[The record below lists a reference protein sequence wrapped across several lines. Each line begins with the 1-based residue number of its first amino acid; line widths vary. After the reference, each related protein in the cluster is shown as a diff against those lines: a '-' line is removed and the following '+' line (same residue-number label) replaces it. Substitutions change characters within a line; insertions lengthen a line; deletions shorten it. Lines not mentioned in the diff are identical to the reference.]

1 MLSYKKAEDLEF
13 THGGRDMQAFFTG
26 LLAAAIPILLSLGR
40 IVMAVLAIWIVI
52 RCTRSLFEPQEQ
64 EHWGVMTLANGA
76 RYDLCHWENVI
87 GRAKNADVRVN
98 FPSVSRSH
106 AAVCRDDG
114 GDWTLYPLQSRN
126 GILLNGQRVDGPVP
140 LERGDVIAVGGVE
153 LYFFP
158 AGTQEEAALA
168 EQRAKAGRAVSAAAT
183 LWLLTGFQGLALVQ
197 LLPSFTAENY
207 LPILV
212 GFGGLCAAMWLLYAV
227 YRLWKRTAYELET
240 LSFLLTT
247 IGFAI
252 AAAYAPSTLYRE
264 LAAVVLGLVIFL
276 MLSVAL
282 RSLPLAVRLRWPAA
296 IAGGGLLVFTLLL
309 GQRIFGAK
317 NWIAIGPLTVQP
329 SELVKLVFVLVGAA
343 TLDRLFARR
352 NLIFTALFSAFCV
365 GCLALMSDFGTAL
378 VFFVAFLCI
387 AFLRTGDLPSVV
399 MLTAAAG
406 IAGGIVLHFKPYIA
420 DRFSVWRH
428 AWEFTQTT
436 GYQQSR
442 TMSAIASGGLFGTGP
457 QEGWLKHLGAA
468 NTDLVFGVVGEEFG
482 LLLALC
488 MAAVSVLF
496 VVFTVRAAANARS
509 AFYTIASSAA
519 AAMLITQTLLNVLG
533 SVDLLP
539 LTGVTFPFV
548 SMGGSSMLAC
558 WGLLAYLKAADT
570 RRNASFTLRLPKRN
584 TGTAD
589 EAAPEDGAADEPQAE
604 ATPLPEQTAEHAPTF
619 FDNIEGL
626 NVDDIFGK
634 EDHRS

>member
-1 MLSYKKAEDLEF
+1 
-13 THGGRDMQAFFTG
+13 MQAFLTG
-26 LLAAAIPILLSLGR
+26 LLAAALPILLSLGR
-40 IVMAVLAIWIVI
+40 MVMAVLTIWIIV
-52 RCTRSLFEPQEQ
+52 RCARSLFEPQAQEQ
-64 EHWGVMTLANGA
+64 WGVMTLANGT
-76 RYDLCHWENVI
+76 RYELCHWENVI

-98 FPSVSRSH
+98 FPSVSRNH
-106 AAVCRDDG
+106 AAVCRDDSG
-114 GDWTLYPLQSRN
+114 RWMLYPLQSRN
-126 GILLNGQRVDGPVP
+126 GILLNGQRVDEPSP
-140 LERGDVIAVGGVE
+140 LQNGDVIAVGGVE

-158 AGTQEEAALA
+158 AGAQEEAALA
-168 EQRAKAGRAVSAAAT
+168 EQRAKAGRAVSAPAT
-183 LWLLTGFQGLALVQ
+183 LWLLTGLQALTLIQ
-197 LLPSFTAENY
+197 FLPAFTAENY

-227 YRLWKRTAYELET
+227 YRLWRRTAYELET
-240 LSFLLTT
+240 LAFLLTT

-252 AAAYAPSTLYRE
+252 AAAYAPSTLYKE

-276 MLSVAL
+276 VLSVAL
-282 RSLPLAVRLRWPAA
+282 RSLPLAVHLRWPAA
-296 IAGGGLLVFTLLL
+296 IAAGGLLVFTLLL

-317 NWIAIGPLTVQP
+317 NWIAVGPLTVQP
-329 SELVKLVFVLVGAA
+329 SELVKLAFVLVGAA
-343 TLDRLFARR
+343 TLDRLFAKR

-488 MAAVSVLF
+488 MAAVPVIL
-496 VVFTVRAAANARS
+496 VVFTVRAAGYARS

-570 RRNASFTLRLPKRN
+570 RRNASFTLRLPKWSSRA
-584 TGTAD
+584 AD
-589 EAAPEDGAADEPQAE
+589 MAAEEDEETDTPPDAETAAP
-604 ATPLPEQTAEHAPTF
+604 PEQTAEHAPTF
-619 FDNIEGL
+619 FDDIQGL
-626 NVDDIFGK
+626 NVDEIFGK
-634 EDHRS
+634 EDDRS

>member
-1 MLSYKKAEDLEF
+1 MLSYKKVEDLEF

-40 IVMAVLAIWIVI
+40 IVMAVLAIWIVV

-98 FPSVSRSH
+98 FPSVSRNH

-126 GILLNGQRVDGPVP
+126 GILLNGQRVDGPAP
-140 LERGDVIAVGGVE
+140 LEHGDVIAVGGVE

-158 AGTQEEAALA
+158 SDTKQEAQLA

-227 YRLWKRTAYELET
+227 YRLWKRTAYELEI

-252 AAAYAPSTLYRE
+252 AAAYAPSTLYKE

-276 MLSVAL
+276 ILSVAL

-296 IAGGGLLVFTLLL
+296 IAAGGLLVFTLLL
-309 GQRIFGAK
+309 GQRIFGAR
-317 NWIAIGPLTVQP
+317 NWIAVGPLTVQP

-343 TLDRLFARR
+343 TLDRLFAKR

-457 QEGWLKHLGAA
+457 QDGWLKHLGAA

-482 LLLALC
+482 LLPALC
-488 MAAVSVLF
+488 MAAVPVIF

-604 ATPLPEQTAEHAPTF
+604 ASPLPEQTAEHAPTF

>member
-1 MLSYKKAEDLEF
+1 
-13 THGGRDMQAFFTG
+13 MQAFFTG
-26 LLAAAIPILLSLGR
+26 LLAAAVPILLSLGR
-40 IVMAVLAIWIVI
+40 IVMAVLAIWTVI

-140 LERGDVIAVGGVE
+140 LEHGDVIAVGGVE

-197 LLPSFTAENY
+197 LLPSFTAEDY

-212 GFGGLCAAMWLLYAV
+212 GFGGLCAAMWLLYVV

-252 AAAYAPSTLYRE
+252 AAAYAPSTLYKE

-488 MAAVSVLF
+488 MAAVPVIF
-496 VVFTVRAAANARS
+496 VGFTVRAAANARS

>member
-1 MLSYKKAEDLEF
+1 
-13 THGGRDMQAFFTG
+13 MQAFFTG

-64 EHWGVMTLANGA
+64 EYWGVMTLANGA

-126 GILLNGQRVDGPVP
+126 GILLNGQRVDGPVA

-197 LLPSFTAENY
+197 LLPSFTSENY

-227 YRLWKRTAYELET
+227 YRLWMRTAYELET

-252 AAAYAPSTLYRE
+252 AAAYAPSTLYKE

-352 NLIFTALFSAFCV
+352 NLIFTALFSAYCV

-457 QEGWLKHLGAA
+457 QDGWLKHLGAA

-482 LLLALC
+482 LLPALC
-488 MAAVSVLF
+488 MAAVPVLF

-589 EAAPEDGAADEPQAE
+589 EAAPEDGAADESQAE
-604 ATPLPEQTAEHAPTF
+604 ASPLPEQTAEHAPTF

>member
-1 MLSYKKAEDLEF
+1 
-13 THGGRDMQAFFTG
+13 MQAFFTG
-26 LLAAAIPILLSLGR
+26 LLATAIPILLSLGR
-40 IVMAVLAIWIVI
+40 IVMAVLAIWTVI
-52 RCTRSLFEPQEQ
+52 RCTRSLFEPQKQ

-98 FPSVSRSH
+98 FPSVSRNH

-140 LERGDVIAVGGVE
+140 LEHGDVIAVGGVE

-197 LLPSFTAENY
+197 LLPSFTAEDY

-252 AAAYAPSTLYRE
+252 AAAYAPSTLYKE

-457 QEGWLKHLGAA
+457 QDGWLKHLGAA

-482 LLLALC
+482 LLPALC
-488 MAAVSVLF
+488 MAAVPVIF

-589 EAAPEDGAADEPQAE
+589 EAAPEDDAADEPQAE

>member
-1 MLSYKKAEDLEF
+1 MLALF
-13 THGGRDMQAFFTG
+13 L
-26 LLAAAIPILLSLGR
+26 LLALLLVLVGHAFRLLRWEQFIRIYERPPRGQMLRGMAGGYALNFVLPFHLGD
-40 IVMAVLAIWIVI
+40 A
-52 RCTRSLFEPQEQ
+52 F
-64 EHWGVMTLANGA
+64 
-76 RYDLCHWENVI
+76 
-87 GRAKNADVRVN
+87 
-98 FPSVSRSH
+98 
-106 AAVCRDDG
+106 
-114 GDWTLYPLQSRN
+114 
-126 GILLNGQRVDGPVP
+126 
-140 LERGDVIAVGGVE
+140 
-153 LYFFP
+153 
-158 AGTQEEAALA
+158 
-168 EQRAKAGRAVSAAAT
+168 RAVY
-183 LWLLTGFQGLALVQ
+183 TGRRMKSG
-197 LLPSFTAENY
+197 
-207 LPILV
+207 
-212 GFGGLCAAMWLLYAV
+212 
-227 YRLWKRTAYELET
+227 
-240 LSFLLTT
+240 
-247 IGFAI
+247 IGFALATVIMDRFLDVWFVAFGFI
-252 AAAYAPSTLYRE
+252 AFRL
-264 LAAVVLGLVIFL
+264 LGLGGAPVDG
-276 MLSVAL
+276 
-282 RSLPLAVRLRWPAA
+282 AA
-296 IAGGGLLVFTLLL
+296 RYYLVFSLLL

-482 LLLALC
+482 LLPALC
-488 MAAVSVLF
+488 MAAVPVLF

-604 ATPLPEQTAEHAPTF
+604 ASPLPEQTAEHAPTF

>member
-1 MLSYKKAEDLEF
+1 
-13 THGGRDMQAFFTG
+13 MQAFFTG

-98 FPSVSRSH
+98 FPSVSRNH

-126 GILLNGQRVDGPVP
+126 GILLNGQRVDGPAP
-140 LERGDVIAVGGVE
+140 LEHGDVIAVGGVE

-158 AGTQEEAALA
+158 SDTKQEVQLA

-183 LWLLTGFQGLALVQ
+183 LWLLTGFQALTLIQ
-197 LLPSFTAENY
+197 LLPSFTAESY

-227 YRLWKRTAYELET
+227 YRLWKRTAYELEI

-252 AAAYAPSTLYRE
+252 AAAYAPATLYKE

-276 MLSVAL
+276 ILSVAL

-296 IAGGGLLVFTLLL
+296 IAAGGLLVFTLLL
-309 GQRIFGAK
+309 GQRIFGAR
-317 NWIAIGPLTVQP
+317 NWIAVGPLTVQP

-428 AWEFTQTT
+428 AWDFTQTT

-457 QEGWLKHLGAA
+457 QDGWLKHLGAA

-488 MAAVSVLF
+488 MAAVPVIF

-519 AAMLITQTLLNVLG
+519 AAMLITQTMLNVLG

-570 RRNASFTLRLPKRN
+570 RRNASFTLRLPRWN
-584 TGTAD
+584 T
-589 EAAPEDGAADEPQAE
+589 GAADETAPDGDAADTPPAE
-604 ATPLPEQTAEHAPTF
+604 ASPLPEQTAEHAPTF
-619 FDNIEGL
+619 FDDIEGL

-634 EDHRS
+634 EDDRS

>member
-197 LLPSFTAENY
+197 LLPSFTAEDY

-252 AAAYAPSTLYRE
+252 AAAYAPSTLYKE

-457 QEGWLKHLGAA
+457 QDGWLKHLGAA

-482 LLLALC
+482 LLPALC
-488 MAAVSVLF
+488 MAAVPVIF

>member
-1 MLSYKKAEDLEF
+1 
-13 THGGRDMQAFFTG
+13 MQAFFTG

-140 LERGDVIAVGGVE
+140 LEHGDVIAVGGVE

-197 LLPSFTAENY
+197 LLPSFTAEDY

-227 YRLWKRTAYELET
+227 YRLWKRTAYELEM

-252 AAAYAPSTLYRE
+252 AAAYAPSTLYKE

-365 GCLALMSDFGTAL
+365 GCLAMMSDFGTAL

-482 LLLALC
+482 LLPALC
-488 MAAVSVLF
+488 MAAVPVLF

-634 EDHRS
+634 EDH

>member
-140 LERGDVIAVGGVE
+140 LEHGYVIAVGGVE

-252 AAAYAPSTLYRE
+252 AAAYAPSTLYKE

-457 QEGWLKHLGAA
+457 QDGWLKHLGAA

-482 LLLALC
+482 LLPALC
-488 MAAVSVLF
+488 MAAVPVIF

-604 ATPLPEQTAEHAPTF
+604 ASPLPEQTAEHAPTF

>member
-98 FPSVSRSH
+98 FPSVSRNH

-126 GILLNGQRVDGPVP
+126 GILLNGQRVDGPAP
-140 LERGDVIAVGGVE
+140 LEHGDVIAVGGVE

-158 AGTQEEAALA
+158 SDTKQEAQLA

-252 AAAYAPSTLYRE
+252 AAAYAPSTLYKE

-296 IAGGGLLVFTLLL
+296 IAAGGLLVFTLLL

-317 NWIAIGPLTVQP
+317 NWIAVGPLTVQP

-457 QEGWLKHLGAA
+457 QDGWLKHLGAA

-482 LLLALC
+482 LLPALC
-488 MAAVSVLF
+488 MAAVPVIF

-604 ATPLPEQTAEHAPTF
+604 ASPLPEQTAEHAPTF
-619 FDNIEGL
+619 FDDIEGL

>member
-197 LLPSFTAENY
+197 LLPSFTAEDY

-227 YRLWKRTAYELET
+227 YRLWMRTAYELET
-240 LSFLLTT
+240 LSFLLIT

-252 AAAYAPSTLYRE
+252 AAAYAPSILYKE

-457 QEGWLKHLGAA
+457 QDGWLKHLGAA

-482 LLLALC
+482 LLPALC
-488 MAAVSVLF
+488 MAAVPVLF

>member
-168 EQRAKAGRAVSAAAT
+168 EQRVKAGRAVSAAAT
-183 LWLLTGFQGLALVQ
+183 LWLLTGFQGLVLVQ

-252 AAAYAPSTLYRE
+252 AAAYAPSTLYKE

-457 QEGWLKHLGAA
+457 QDGWLKHLGAA

-482 LLLALC
+482 LLPALC
-488 MAAVSVLF
+488 MAAVPVLF

>member
-40 IVMAVLAIWIVI
+40 IVMAVLAIWIII
-52 RCTRSLFEPQEQ
+52 RCTRSLFEPQVQ

-252 AAAYAPSTLYRE
+252 AAAYAPSTSYKE

-296 IAGGGLLVFTLLL
+296 IAAGGLLVFTLLL

-317 NWIAIGPLTVQP
+317 NWIAVGPLTVQP

-442 TMSAIASGGLFGTGP
+442 TMSAIASAGLFGTGP
-457 QEGWLKHLGAA
+457 QDGWLKHLGAA

-482 LLLALC
+482 LLPALC
-488 MAAVSVLF
+488 MAAVPVLF

-604 ATPLPEQTAEHAPTF
+604 ASPLPEQTAEHAPTF

>member
-1 MLSYKKAEDLEF
+1 
-13 THGGRDMQAFFTG
+13 MQAFFTG
-26 LLAAAIPILLSLGR
+26 LLAAAVPILLSLGR

-64 EHWGVMTLANGA
+64 EYWGVMTLANGA

-126 GILLNGQRVDGPVP
+126 GILLNGQRVDEPVP
-140 LERGDVIAVGGVE
+140 LQSGDVIAVGGVE

-197 LLPSFTAENY
+197 LLPSFTAEDY

-212 GFGGLCAAMWLLYAV
+212 GFGGLCAAMWLLCAV

-252 AAAYAPSTLYRE
+252 AAAYAPSTLYKE

-457 QEGWLKHLGAA
+457 QDGWLKHLGAA

-482 LLLALC
+482 LLPALC
-488 MAAVSVLF
+488 MAAVPVLF

>member
-1 MLSYKKAEDLEF
+1 
-13 THGGRDMQAFFTG
+13 MQAFFTG

-40 IVMAVLAIWIVI
+40 IVMAGLAIWIVI

-197 LLPSFTAENY
+197 LLPSFTAEDY

-252 AAAYAPSTLYRE
+252 AAAYAPSTLYKE

-282 RSLPLAVRLRWPAA
+282 RSLPLAVRLRWPTA

-482 LLLALC
+482 LLPALC
-488 MAAVSVLF
+488 MAAVPVLF

>member
-40 IVMAVLAIWIVI
+40 IVMAVLAIWIII

-252 AAAYAPSTLYRE
+252 AAAYAPSTLYKE

-296 IAGGGLLVFTLLL
+296 IAGGWLLVFTLLL

-457 QEGWLKHLGAA
+457 QDGWLKHLGAA

-482 LLLALC
+482 LLPALC
-488 MAAVSVLF
+488 MAAVPVLF

-604 ATPLPEQTAEHAPTF
+604 ASPLPEQTAEHAPTF

>member
-1 MLSYKKAEDLEF
+1 
-13 THGGRDMQAFFTG
+13 MQAFFTG

-40 IVMAVLAIWIVI
+40 IVMAVLAIWTVI

-252 AAAYAPSTLYRE
+252 AAAYAPSTLYKE

-457 QEGWLKHLGAA
+457 QDGWLKHLGAA

-482 LLLALC
+482 LLPALC
-488 MAAVSVLF
+488 MAAVPVLF
-496 VVFTVRAAANARS
+496 VMFTVRAAANARS

-604 ATPLPEQTAEHAPTF
+604 ASPLPEQTAEHAPTF

>member
-1 MLSYKKAEDLEF
+1 
-13 THGGRDMQAFFTG
+13 MQAFFTG

-252 AAAYAPSTLYRE
+252 AAAYAPSTLYKE

-343 TLDRLFARR
+343 T
-352 NLIFTALFSAFCV
+352 LFSAFCV

-457 QEGWLKHLGAA
+457 QDGWLKHLGAA

-482 LLLALC
+482 LLPALC
-488 MAAVSVLF
+488 MAAVPVIF

-570 RRNASFTLRLPKRN
+570 RRNASFTLRLPKWSSRA
-584 TGTAD
+584 AD
-589 EAAPEDGAADEPQAE
+589 MAAEEDEDTDTPPDAETAAP
-604 ATPLPEQTAEHAPTF
+604 PEQTAEHAPTF
-619 FDNIEGL
+619 FDDIQGL
-626 NVDDIFGK
+626 NVDEIFRK
-634 EDHRS
+634 EDDRS

>member
-1 MLSYKKAEDLEF
+1 
-13 THGGRDMQAFFTG
+13 MQAFFTG

-126 GILLNGQRVDGPVP
+126 GILLNGQRVDCPVA

-158 AGTQEEAALA
+158 AWTQEEAALA

-207 LPILV
+207 LSILV
-212 GFGGLCAAMWLLYAV
+212 DFGGLCAAMWLLYVV
-227 YRLWKRTAYELET
+227 YRLWRRTAYELET

-252 AAAYAPSTLYRE
+252 AAAYAPSTLYKE

-329 SELVKLVFVLVGAA
+329 SELVKLVFVLMGAA

-365 GCLALMSDFGTAL
+365 GCLAMMSDFGTAL

-482 LLLALC
+482 LLPALC
-488 MAAVSVLF
+488 MAAVPVLF

-634 EDHRS
+634 EDH

>member
-1 MLSYKKAEDLEF
+1 
-13 THGGRDMQAFFTG
+13 MQAFFTG
-26 LLAAAIPILLSLGR
+26 LLATAIPILLSLGR

-87 GRAKNADVRVN
+87 GRAKNTDVRVN

-252 AAAYAPSTLYRE
+252 AAAYAPSTLYKE

-276 MLSVAL
+276 VLSVAL

-457 QEGWLKHLGAA
+457 QDGWLKHLGAA

-482 LLLALC
+482 LLPALC
-488 MAAVSVLF
+488 MAAVPVLF

-604 ATPLPEQTAEHAPTF
+604 ASPLPEQTAEHAPTF

>member
-1 MLSYKKAEDLEF
+1 
-13 THGGRDMQAFFTG
+13 MQAFFTG

-40 IVMAVLAIWIVI
+40 IVMAMLAIWIII

-197 LLPSFTAENY
+197 LLPSFTAEDY

-227 YRLWKRTAYELET
+227 YRLWMRTAYELET
-240 LSFLLTT
+240 LSFLLIT

-252 AAAYAPSTLYRE
+252 AAAYAPSILYKE

-365 GCLALMSDFGTAL
+365 GCLAMMSDFGTAL

-457 QEGWLKHLGAA
+457 QDGWLKHLGAA

-482 LLLALC
+482 LLPALC
-488 MAAVSVLF
+488 MAAVPVIF

>member
-1 MLSYKKAEDLEF
+1 
-13 THGGRDMQAFFTG
+13 MQAFFTG

-40 IVMAVLAIWIVI
+40 IVMAVLAIWIVV
-52 RCTRSLFEPQEQ
+52 RCTRSLFEPQVQ

-98 FPSVSRSH
+98 FPSVSRNH

-126 GILLNGQRVDGPVP
+126 GILLNGQRVDGPAP
-140 LERGDVIAVGGVE
+140 LEHGDVIAVGGVE

-158 AGTQEEAALA
+158 ADIKQEAQLA

-183 LWLLTGFQGLALVQ
+183 LWLLTGFQVLVLVQ
-197 LLPSFTAENY
+197 LLPSFTAESY

-247 IGFAI
+247 ISFAI
-252 AAAYAPSTLYRE
+252 AAAYAPSTLYKE

-276 MLSVAL
+276 ILSVAL
-282 RSLPLAVRLRWPAA
+282 RSLPLAVWLRWPAA
-296 IAGGGLLVFTLLL
+296 IAAGGLLVFTLLL
-309 GQRIFGAK
+309 GQRIFGAR
-317 NWIAIGPLTVQP
+317 NWIAVGPLTVQP

-457 QEGWLKHLGAA
+457 QDGWLKHLGAA

-482 LLLALC
+482 LLPALC
-488 MAAVSVLF
+488 MAAVPVIF
-496 VVFTVRAAANARS
+496 VAFTVRAAANARS

-519 AAMLITQTLLNVLG
+519 AAMLITQTMLNVLG

-570 RRNASFTLRLPKRN
+570 RRNASFTLRLPRWN
-584 TGTAD
+584 AGTAD
-589 EAAPEDGAADEPQAE
+589 EAIPDDDAADKPRTE
-604 ATPLPEQTAEHAPTF
+604 ASPLPEQTAEHAPTF
-619 FDNIEGL
+619 FDDIEGL

-634 EDHRS
+634 EDDRS

>member
-140 LERGDVIAVGGVE
+140 LEHGDVIAVGGVE

-197 LLPSFTAENY
+197 LLPSFTAEDY

-252 AAAYAPSTLYRE
+252 AAAYAPSTLYKE

-457 QEGWLKHLGAA
+457 QDGWLKHLGAA

-482 LLLALC
+482 LLPALC
-488 MAAVSVLF
+488 MAAVPVIF

-604 ATPLPEQTAEHAPTF
+604 ASPLPEQTAEHAPTF
-619 FDNIEGL
+619 FDDIEGL

>member
-1 MLSYKKAEDLEF
+1 
-13 THGGRDMQAFFTG
+13 MQAFFTG
-26 LLAAAIPILLSLGR
+26 LLAAAVPILLSLGR
-40 IVMAVLAIWIVI
+40 IVMAVLAIWTVI

-140 LERGDVIAVGGVE
+140 LEHGDVIAVGGVE

-197 LLPSFTAENY
+197 LLPSFTAEDY

-212 GFGGLCAAMWLLYAV
+212 GFGGLCAAMWLLYVV

-252 AAAYAPSTLYRE
+252 AAAYAPSTLYKE

-488 MAAVSVLF
+488 MAAVPVIF
-496 VVFTVRAAANARS
+496 VVFTVRAAANARA

>member
-1 MLSYKKAEDLEF
+1 
-13 THGGRDMQAFFTG
+13 MQAFFTG

-40 IVMAVLAIWIVI
+40 IVMAVLAIWIII
-52 RCTRSLFEPQEQ
+52 RCTRSLFEPQVQ

-252 AAAYAPSTLYRE
+252 AAAYAPSTLYKE

-296 IAGGGLLVFTLLL
+296 IAAGGLLVFTLLL

-317 NWIAIGPLTVQP
+317 NWIAVGPLTVQP

-442 TMSAIASGGLFGTGP
+442 TMSAIASAGLFGTGP
-457 QEGWLKHLGAA
+457 QDGWLKHLGAA

-482 LLLALC
+482 LLPALC
-488 MAAVSVLF
+488 MAAVPVLF

-604 ATPLPEQTAEHAPTF
+604 ASPLPEQTAEHAPTF

>member
-26 LLAAAIPILLSLGR
+26 LLAAAVPILLSLGR
-40 IVMAVLAIWIVI
+40 IVMAVLAIWTVI

-140 LERGDVIAVGGVE
+140 LEHGDVIAVGGVE

-197 LLPSFTAENY
+197 LLPSFTAEDY

-212 GFGGLCAAMWLLYAV
+212 GFGGLCAAMWLLYVV

-252 AAAYAPSTLYRE
+252 AAAYAPSTLYKE

-457 QEGWLKHLGAA
+457 QDGWLKHLGAA

-482 LLLALC
+482 LLPALC
-488 MAAVSVLF
+488 MAAVPVIF

-604 ATPLPEQTAEHAPTF
+604 ASPLPEQTAEHAPTF

>member
-1 MLSYKKAEDLEF
+1 
-13 THGGRDMQAFFTG
+13 MQAFFTG
-26 LLAAAIPILLSLGR
+26 LLTTAIPLFLSLGR
-40 IVMAVLAIWIVI
+40 IVMALLALWIIV
-52 RCTRSLFEPQEQ
+52 RCTRSLFEPQAPEQ
-64 EHWGVMTLANGA
+64 WGFLTLANGA
-76 RYDLCHWENVI
+76 RYDLTHWENVI
-87 GRAKNADVRVN
+87 GRAKSSDVCVN

-106 AAVCRDDG
+106 AAVCRDDSG
-114 GDWTLYPLQSRN
+114 SWTLHPLQSRN
-126 GILLNGQRVDGPVP
+126 GILLNGARVTGPMP
-140 LERGDVIAVGGVE
+140 LQSGDVIAVGGVE

-158 AGTQEEAALA
+158 AGAQQEAELA
-168 EQRAKAGRAVSAAAT
+168 SQRARAGRAVSAPAT
-183 LWLLTGFQGLALVQ
+183 LWLLTGFQALTLLQ
-197 LLPSFTAENY
+197 FLPSFTAESY
-207 LPILV
+207 LPILT
-212 GFGGLCAAMWLLYAV
+212 GFGGLCAVMWLLYAV
-227 YRLWKRTAYELET
+227 YRLWSRTAYELET
-240 LSFLLTT
+240 LAFLLTT

-252 AAAYAPSTLYRE
+252 AAAYAPSTLYKE
-264 LAAVVLGLVIFL
+264 WIAVVLGIFIFL
-276 MLSVAL
+276 LLSIAL
-282 RSLPLAVRLRWPAA
+282 RRLPLAVKLRWPAA
-296 IAGGGLLVFTLLL
+296 VTAGGLLVFTLLL

-317 NWIAIGPLTVQP
+317 NWIAVGPLTVQP
-329 SELVKLVFVLVGAA
+329 SELVKLAFVLVGAA
-343 TLDRLFARR
+343 TLDRLFAKR

-457 QEGWLKHLGAA
+457 QDGWLKHLGAA

-488 MAAVSVLF
+488 MAAVPVIF
-496 VVFTVRAAANARS
+496 VVFTVRSAAVARS

-570 RRNASFTLRLPKRN
+570 RRNASFTLRLPRR
-584 TGTAD
+584 TPAPPD
-589 EAAPEDGAADEPQAE
+589 EEEAAALDPASQQLPAPPEAPNQ
-604 ATPLPEQTAEHAPTF
+604 HAPTF
-619 FDNIEGL
+619 FDDIEGL

-634 EDHRS
+634 EDPRS

>member
-98 FPSVSRSH
+98 FPSVSRCH

-197 LLPSFTAENY
+197 LLPSFTAEDY

-252 AAAYAPSTLYRE
+252 AAAYAPSTLYKG

-457 QEGWLKHLGAA
+457 QDGWLKHLGAA

-482 LLLALC
+482 LLPALC
-488 MAAVSVLF
+488 MAAVPVIF

-604 ATPLPEQTAEHAPTF
+604 ASPLPEQTAEHAPTF

-634 EDHRS
+634 EGHRS

>member
-40 IVMAVLAIWIVI
+40 IVMAVLAIWTVI

-114 GDWTLYPLQSRN
+114 GNWTLYPLQSRN

-240 LSFLLTT
+240 LSFLLIT

-252 AAAYAPSTLYRE
+252 AAAYAPSTLYKE

-457 QEGWLKHLGAA
+457 QDGWLKHLGAA

-482 LLLALC
+482 LLPALC
-488 MAAVSVLF
+488 MAAVPVIF

-604 ATPLPEQTAEHAPTF
+604 ASPLPEQTAEHAPTF

>member
-40 IVMAVLAIWIVI
+40 IVMAVLAIWTVI

-197 LLPSFTAENY
+197 LLPSFTAEDY

-227 YRLWKRTAYELET
+227 YRLWMRTAYELET
-240 LSFLLTT
+240 LSFLLIT

-252 AAAYAPSTLYRE
+252 AAAYAPSILYKE

-457 QEGWLKHLGAA
+457 QDGWLKHLGAA

-482 LLLALC
+482 LLPALC
-488 MAAVSVLF
+488 MAAVPVLF

>member
-1 MLSYKKAEDLEF
+1 
-13 THGGRDMQAFFTG
+13 MQAFFTG

-40 IVMAVLAIWIVI
+40 IVMAVLAIWTVI

-114 GDWTLYPLQSRN
+114 GNWTLYPLQSRN

-252 AAAYAPSTLYRE
+252 AAAYAPSTLYKE

-406 IAGGIVLHFKPYIA
+406 IAGGIVLHFKPFIA

-457 QEGWLKHLGAA
+457 QDGWLKHLGAA

-482 LLLALC
+482 LLPALC
-488 MAAVSVLF
+488 MAAVPVIF

-604 ATPLPEQTAEHAPTF
+604 ASPLPEQTAEHAPTF

>member
-1 MLSYKKAEDLEF
+1 
-13 THGGRDMQAFFTG
+13 MQAFFTG

-64 EHWGVMTLANGA
+64 EYWGVMTLANGA

-126 GILLNGQRVDGPVP
+126 GILLNGQRVDGPVA

-227 YRLWKRTAYELET
+227 YRLWMRTAYELET

-252 AAAYAPSTLYRE
+252 AAAYAPSTLYKE

-457 QEGWLKHLGAA
+457 QDGWLKHLGAA

-482 LLLALC
+482 LLPTLC
-488 MAAVSVLF
+488 MAAVPVIF

-619 FDNIEGL
+619 FDDIEGL

>member
-1 MLSYKKAEDLEF
+1 
-13 THGGRDMQAFFTG
+13 MQAFFTG

-158 AGTQEEAALA
+158 AGTQEEAALT

-183 LWLLTGFQGLALVQ
+183 LWLLTGFQGLALLQ
-197 LLPSFTAENY
+197 LLPSFTAEDY

-252 AAAYAPSTLYRE
+252 AAAYAPSTLHKE

-457 QEGWLKHLGAA
+457 QDGWLKHLGAA

-482 LLLALC
+482 LLPALC
-488 MAAVSVLF
+488 MAAVPVIF

-604 ATPLPEQTAEHAPTF
+604 ASPLPEQTAEHAPTF

>member
-1 MLSYKKAEDLEF
+1 MTSLQTILDLIAQSKGTYADVF
-13 THGGRDMQAFFTG
+13 TAVSRYIVPT
-26 LLAAAIPILLSLGR
+26 LAAWLLVHCARPLISFRREPEIWAWLKFTDGSQ
-40 IVMAVLAIWIVI
+40 VAV
-52 RCTRSLFEPQEQ
+52 T
-64 EHWGVMTLANGA
+64 
-76 RYDLCHWENVI
+76 HWENVI

-98 FPSVSRSH
+98 FPSVSRNH
-106 AAVCRDDG
+106 AAVCRDDSG
-114 GDWTLYPLQSRN
+114 RWMLYPLQSRN
-126 GILLNGQRVDGPVP
+126 GILLNGQRVDEPSP
-140 LERGDVIAVGGVE
+140 LQNGDVIAVGGVE

-158 AGTQEEAALA
+158 AGAQEEAALA
-168 EQRAKAGRAVSAAAT
+168 EQRAKAGRAVSAPIT
-183 LWLLTGFQGLALVQ
+183 LWLLTGLQALTLIQ
-197 LLPSFTAENY
+197 FLPAFTAENY

-227 YRLWKRTAYELET
+227 YRLWRRTAYELET
-240 LSFLLTT
+240 LAFLLTT

-252 AAAYAPSTLYRE
+252 AAAYAPSTLYKE

-276 MLSVAL
+276 VLSVAL
-282 RSLPLAVRLRWPAA
+282 RSLPLAVHLRWPAA
-296 IAGGGLLVFTLLL
+296 IAAGGLLMFTLLL

-317 NWIAIGPLTVQP
+317 NWIAVGPLTVQP
-329 SELVKLVFVLVGAA
+329 SELVKLAFVLVGAA
-343 TLDRLFARR
+343 TLDRLFAKR

-488 MAAVSVLF
+488 MAAVPVIL
-496 VVFTVRAAANARS
+496 VVFTVRAAGYARS

-589 EAAPEDGAADEPQAE
+589 EAAQEDGAADEPQAE
-604 ATPLPEQTAEHAPTF
+604 ASPLPEQTAEHAPTF

>member
-1 MLSYKKAEDLEF
+1 
-13 THGGRDMQAFFTG
+13 MQAFFTG

-40 IVMAVLAIWIVI
+40 IVMAVLAIWTVI

-140 LERGDVIAVGGVE
+140 LEHGDVIAVGGVE

-252 AAAYAPSTLYRE
+252 AAAYAPSTLYKE

-457 QEGWLKHLGAA
+457 QDGWLKHLGAA

-482 LLLALC
+482 LLPALC
-488 MAAVSVLF
+488 MAAVPVLF

-604 ATPLPEQTAEHAPTF
+604 ASPLPEQTAEHAPTF

-626 NVDDIFGK
+626 NVEDIFGK